1 LSVHDLK
8 INDLRKLAKKHNLNE
23 KLRKKKLVFALFE
36 IYSKIKKENEENLK
50 RKREDEPEGEV
61 YGGKRNKK

>member
-1 LSVHDLK
+1 LSVYDLK

-23 KLRKKKLVFALFE
+23 KLGKKELVFALFE

-50 RKREDEPEGEV
+50 RKREEGEV